1 MSEAAVL
8 VFVHGIG
15 RQRDA
20 DTARLA
26 WTTAL
31 AEGARRSGHTD
42 FADALDVDV
51 DVAFADYNDLMV
63 PEGAQ
68 GGLRHPSD
76 EEADFLLALVDVL
89 VDELSEGTRDP
100 ATTRALV
107 EAKAQLGTVGAQGA
121 GEIVRVLS
129 AALTSVMRIPGLRR
143 AGQWTSEQRL
153 LGALAQVGR
162 YLRRGAPEAGQP
174 LDVRVRERVLAALP
188 DDRPVV
194 VVAHSLGSV
203 VAFEA
208 LHSYSREVRLL
219 VTLGSPLATA
229 AVVFDRLRPP
239 PPTTPPTVRRW
250 LNFWDRDDVVVAR
263 PRLERLIKANAD
275 GVLAVSD
282 RVDSDGLWVHSA
294 TKYLAQAGVAGP
306 IAEALGR

>member
-20 DTARLA
+20 DAARLA

-31 AEGARRSGHTD
+31 ADGVRRSGHTD
-42 FADALDVDV
+42 FADSLLVDAKV
-51 DVAFADYNDLMV
+51 VFADYNDLMV
-63 PEGAQ
+63 AAGGQ
-68 GGLRHPSD
+68 GGLHQPTD
-76 EEADFLLALVDVL
+76 EEAEFLLALVDVL
-89 VDELSEGTRDP
+89 IDELSAGPRDP
-100 ATTRALV
+100 ATARALV
-107 EAKAQLGTVGAQGA
+107 EAKAQLGTADAQGA
-121 GEIVRVLS
+121 GEVVRVLS
-129 AALTSVMRIPGLRR
+129 AALTSIMRIPGLRR

-153 LGALAQVGR
+153 LGALSQVGR
-162 YLRRGAPEAGQP
+162 YLRRGDPVAGHP

-208 LHSYSREVRLL
+208 LHSYPRSVRLL

-229 AVVFDRLRPP
+229 AVVFDRLRPS

-250 LNFWDRDDVVVAR
+250 LNFWDRDDIVVAR
-263 PRLERLIKANAD
+263 PRLEGIIRPNVD
-275 GVLAVSD
+275 GVLAESD
-282 RVDSDGLWVHSA
+282 RVDSNGLWVHSA
-294 TKYLAQAGVAGP
+294 TKYLTQAAVAGP
-306 IAEALGR
+306 IAEALRR